1 MAAAVEIEAFLHEDS
16 GTWSYLLF
24 DPLQRRAAVIDPVL
38 DFDPDCGRVGTASA
52 VLILDRIRQRG
63 LALDWLL
70 ETHVHADHLSAAHW
84 LRGQCPSARIGIGRG
99 VASVQKTFR
108 DLFHLGADFS
118 VDGSQFDHCWDDGDS
133 FTLGGQSVTVLATP
147 GHTSDSVSYLVG
159 DAVFVGDTL
168 FLPDSGTA
176 RCDFPGGSAE
186 QLYASIQ
193 RLFALPAATR
203 VLVCHDYGGAGRG
216 PAFQSSIGEQRHGNS
231 HVGGGR
237 NLADYVALRRARD
250 ATLKVPKLILPATQ
264 VNIRAGALPEPEAN
278 GVRYLK
284 LPLDAI

>member
-1 MAAAVEIEAFLHEDS
+1 MASTLEIEAFLHQDS

-24 DPLQRRAAVIDPVL
+24 DPDQRRAAVIDPVL
-38 DFDPDCGRVGTASA
+38 DFDPDCGRTSTSSVA
-52 VLILDRIRQRG
+52 LILQRIRQGG
-63 LALDWLL
+63 LVLDWLL

-84 LRGQCPSARIGIGRG
+84 LRGQCPGARIGIGRG
-99 VASVQKTFR
+99 VTSVQRTFR
-108 DLFHLGADFS
+108 DLFHLGDTFA
-118 VDGSQFDHCWDDGDS
+118 VDGSQFDHCWDDGEV
-133 FTLGGQSVTVLATP
+133 FALGGHSVTVLATP
-147 GHTSDSVSYLVG
+147 GHTSDSVSYLAG

-193 RLFALPAATR
+193 RLFALSEATR

-216 PAFQSSIGEQRHGNS
+216 PAFQSTIGEQRQGNC

-237 NLADYVALRRARD
+237 SLAEYVALRRARD

-278 GVRYLK
+278 GLRYLK
-284 LPLDAI
+284 LPLDAL